1 MGSVGLDSMKA
12 SQRQLL
18 AFAVAFATTS
28 TAAAEPQNL
37 SQGLVQAAG
46 NIVQDVVNRQNSG
59 SVNTRLGLLATD
71 LGLDPTAS
79 SGSNSNSSPQLSSD
93 FTDASS
99 NGNSF
104 SGRQQQQCCCEPL
117 GSTCDVAGPDLVG
130 GGLIDARRTTRKPRI
145 GTRIVNR
152 PSASIPQKSLDS
164 GMQRE
169 PTSGKKTVWN

>member
-1 MGSVGLDSMKA
+1 MKA

-28 TAAAEPQNL
+28 TAAEPQNL
-37 SQGLVQAAG
+37 LQGLVQAAG
-46 NIVQDVVNRQNSG
+46 NIVKDVVNRQNSG

-79 SGSNSNSSPQLSSD
+79 SGSNSNSNSSPQLSSD
-93 FTDASS
+93 LTDASS
-99 NGNSF
+99 TGNSF
-104 SGRQQQQCCCEPL
+104 NGRQQQQCCCEPL

-152 PSASIPQKSLDS
+152 PSASIPQKSC
-164 GMQRE
+164 
-169 PTSGKKTVWN
+169 PTGQK